1 MRITHNMMYSS
12 MTKNMNSI
20 LGDYMN
26 YGIQMSTQ
34 KRVNNPSDD
43 PTGTVHILNYR
54 ASIARNERY
63 IDNSKEAGAWLKS
76 TDGAMQQAQTILTR
90 IRELAEEAATQT
102 DSPENRMQISYEIQE
117 QFEQLINIAN
127 TEYNG
132 THLFSGHKTTSQA
145 YTQTLGIMTKNE
157 EFNNVIFDVQGG
169 VAQTAMV
176 RFPFDG
182 KIGDGTD
189 LEYEFSNDGGKTWQ
203 SRTLAAADNTPPAD
217 GKISLGLDGAV
228 VNIVLPEV
236 KPSTNPP
243 AYTPVD
249 VKAYNAN
256 LETTPTNGS
265 MLYIRPSAKYL
276 GDDNDYPPEVD
287 VFGSSIDANSAA
299 QGVFK
304 TDVQIKFPEGAS
316 VGQDG
321 TVNYTYSTDH
331 GLTWQMG
338 KATTNAGSDTMRI
351 VVPGGYVDVKAANG
365 VSIDADAQLVVR
377 PNRAEEIGFNIAP
390 DDFIEVTNDGKDI
403 FGGIYQAK
411 GSDYPT
417 PVEGPN
423 MFETISDLIA
433 YAQTNNLDGC
443 GQAVEDLRKV
453 SEHLLTKLAQV
464 GGKSNRVE
472 ANLTVLTTHQLNQTE
487 RMSNIEDVD
496 LPTLLNNITK
506 QQVTYQGVLQTS
518 SMIMNMSLLNYI

>member
-12 MTKNMNSI
+12 MPKNMNSI

-43 PTGTVHILNYR
+43 PTGTVHILKYR
-54 ASIARNERY
+54 ASISINERY
-63 IDNSKEAGAWLKS
+63 IDNSKEAAAWMKS
-76 TDGAMQQAQTILTR
+76 TDGALQQTQTILTR
-90 IRELAEEAATQT
+90 IRELAEEAATST
-102 DSPENRMQISYEIQE
+102 ASAENRMQISFEIKE

-132 THLFSGHKTTSQA
+132 THLFSGHKTTSPA
-145 YTQTLGIMTKNE
+145 YTQALGVMTKNE

-169 VAQTAMV
+169 ISQTAMV

-182 KIGDGTD
+182 QIGGAQD
-189 LEYEFSNDGGKTWQ
+189 LEYEYSTDGGKTWV
-203 SRTLAAADNTPPAD
+203 SKTLAAGNTT
-217 GKISLGLDGAV
+217 LELDGSV
-228 VNIVLPEV
+228 INVVLPEV

-243 AYTPVD
+243 TYTPAD
-249 VKAYNAN
+249 VKAYDAN
-256 LETTPTNGS
+256 FETSPTNGS
-265 MLYIRPSAKYL
+265 MLYVRQSAKYL

-287 VFGSSIDANSAA
+287 VYGSGIDASSAA

-304 TDVQIKFPEGAS
+304 SDVQIKFPEGAS

-321 TVNYTYSTDH
+321 TINYTYSTDH
-331 GLTWQMG
+331 GLTWQTG
-338 KATTNAGSDTMRI
+338 KATTNAGSDTVR
-351 VVPGGYVDVKAANG
+351 VVVVKAANG
-365 VSIDADAQLVVR
+365 VSIDAESQLVVR
-377 PNRAEEIGFNIAP
+377 PNRAEEIGFEIASG
-390 DDFIEVTNDGKDI
+390 DFIEVTNDGKDI

-411 GSDYPT
+411 GSNYAT
-417 PVEGPN
+417 PVEELN

-433 YAQTNNLDGC
+433 YCQTNNLDGC
-443 GQAVEDLRKV
+443 GQAVEDIKKM

-464 GGKSNRVE
+464 GGKSNRIE
-472 ANLTVLTTHQLNQTE
+472 ANLTVLTTHQLNQEE
-487 RMSNIEDVD
+487 RMSNIEDAD
-496 LPTLLNNITK
+496 LTTLLNNITK

>member
-20 LGDYMN
+20 LSDYMN
-26 YGIQMSTQ
+26 YGVQMSTQ

-43 PTGTVHILNYR
+43 PTGTVHVLKYR
-54 ASIARNERY
+54 ASITMNERY

-76 TDGAMQQAQTILTR
+76 TDGALQQTQTILTR
-90 IRELAEEAATQT
+90 IRELAEQAATQT
-102 DSPENRMQISYEIQE
+102 DSPENRLQISYEIKE
-117 QFEQLINIAN
+117 QFKQLINIAN

-132 THLFSGHKTTSQA
+132 THLFSGHKTTSPA
-145 YTQTLGIMTKNE
+145 YTQALGVMTKNE
-157 EFNNVIFDVQGG
+157 EFNDVVFDVQGG
-169 VAQTAMV
+169 VSQTAMI
-176 RFPFDG
+176 RFPADG
-182 KIGDGTD
+182 QIGGAAD
-189 LEYEFSNDGGKTWQ
+189 LEYEFSRDGGATWI
-203 SRTLAAADNTPPAD
+203 RKTLAAGDTSLDID
-217 GKISLGLDGAV
+217 GTV
-228 VNIVLPEV
+228 VNVVLPEV

-243 AYTPVD
+243 TYTPVD
-249 VKAYNAN
+249 VKAYDAN
-256 LETTPTNGS
+256 LETNPTNGS
-265 MLYIRPSAKYL
+265 MLYIRESAKYL

-287 VFGSSIDANSAA
+287 VFGKSIDANSTA
-299 QGVFK
+299 QGIFK

-321 TVNYTYSTDH
+321 TINFTYSTDH
-331 GLTWQMG
+331 GLTWQTG
-338 KATTNAGSDTMRI
+338 KATTSAGSDTVRV

-365 VSIDADAQLVVR
+365 VSIDPEAQLVVR
-377 PNRAEEIGFNIAP
+377 PNRAEEIGFEIASG
-390 DDFIEVTNDGKDI
+390 DFVEVTNDGKDI

-411 GSDYPT
+411 GSEYAT
-417 PVEGPN
+417 PVENPN
-423 MFETISDLIA
+423 LFETISDLIA
-433 YAQTNNLDGC
+433 YCETNNLDGC
-443 GQAVEDLRKV
+443 GQSVEDLRKM

-472 ANLTVLTTHQLNQTE
+472 ANLTVLTTHKLNQTE

>member
-12 MTKNMNSI
+12 MPKNMNSI

-43 PTGTVHILNYR
+43 PTGTVHILKYR
-54 ASIARNERY
+54 ASISINERY
-63 IDNSKEAGAWLKS
+63 IDNSKEAAAWMKS
-76 TDGAMQQAQTILTR
+76 TDGALQQTQTILTR
-90 IRELAEEAATQT
+90 IRELAEEAATST
-102 DSPENRMQISYEIQE
+102 ASAENRMQISFEIKE

-132 THLFSGHKTTSQA
+132 THLFSGHKTTSPA
-145 YTQTLGIMTKNE
+145 YTQALGVMTKNE

-169 VAQTAMV
+169 ISQTAMV

-182 KIGDGTD
+182 QIGGAQD
-189 LEYEFSNDGGKTWQ
+189 LEYEYSTDGGKTWV
-203 SRTLAAADNTPPAD
+203 SKTLAAGNTT
-217 GKISLGLDGAV
+217 LELDGSV
-228 VNIVLPEV
+228 INVVLPEV

-243 AYTPVD
+243 TYTPAD
-249 VKAYNAN
+249 VKAYDAN
-256 LETTPTNGS
+256 FETSPTNGS
-265 MLYIRPSAKYL
+265 MLYVRQSAKYL

-287 VFGSSIDANSAA
+287 VYGSGIDASSAA

-304 TDVQIKFPEGAS
+304 SDVQIKFPEGAS

-321 TVNYTYSTDH
+321 TINYTYSTDH
-331 GLTWQMG
+331 GLTWQTG
-338 KATTNAGSDTMRI
+338 KATTNAGSDTVRV

-365 VSIDADAQLVVR
+365 VSIDAESQLVVR
-377 PNRAEEIGFNIAP
+377 PNRAEEIGFEIASG
-390 DDFIEVTNDGKDI
+390 DFIEVTNDGKDI

-411 GSDYPT
+411 GSNYAT
-417 PVEGPN
+417 PVEELN

-433 YAQTNNLDGC
+433 YCQTNNLDGC
-443 GQAVEDLRKV
+443 GQAVEDIKKM

-464 GGKSNRVE
+464 GGKSNRIE
-472 ANLTVLTTHQLNQTE
+472 ANLTVLTTHQLNQEE
-487 RMSNIEDVD
+487 RMSNIEDAD
-496 LPTLLNNITK
+496 LTTLLNNITK

>member
-43 PTGTVHILNYR
+43 PTGTVHILKYR
-54 ASIARNERY
+54 ASISINERS
-63 IDNSKEAGAWLKS
+63 IDNSKEAAAWMKS
-76 TDGAMQQAQTILTR
+76 TDGALQQTQTILTR
-90 IRELAEEAATQT
+90 IRELAEEAATST
-102 DSPENRMQISYEIQE
+102 ASAENRMQISFEIKE

-132 THLFSGHKTTSQA
+132 THLFSGHKTTSPA
-145 YTQTLGIMTKNE
+145 YTQALGVMTKNE

-169 VAQTAMV
+169 ISQTAMV

-182 KIGDGTD
+182 QIGGAQD
-189 LEYEFSNDGGKTWQ
+189 LEYEYSTDGGKTWV
-203 SRTLAAADNTPPAD
+203 SKTLAAGNTT
-217 GKISLGLDGAV
+217 LELDGSV
-228 VNIVLPEV
+228 INVVLPEV

-243 AYTPVD
+243 TYTPAD
-249 VKAYNAN
+249 VKAYDAN
-256 LETTPTNGS
+256 FETSPTNGS
-265 MLYIRPSAKYL
+265 MLYVRQSAKYL

-287 VFGSSIDANSAA
+287 VYGSGIDASSAA

-304 TDVQIKFPEGAS
+304 SDVQIKFPEGAS

-321 TVNYTYSTDH
+321 TINYTYSTDH
-331 GLTWQMG
+331 GLTWQTG
-338 KATTNAGSDTMRI
+338 KATTNAGSDTVRV

-365 VSIDADAQLVVR
+365 VSIDAESQLVVR
-377 PNRAEEIGFNIAP
+377 PNRAEEIGFEIASG
-390 DDFIEVTNDGKDI
+390 DFIEVTNDGKDI

-411 GSDYPT
+411 GSNYAT
-417 PVEGPN
+417 PVEEPN

-433 YAQTNNLDGC
+433 YCQTNNLDGC
-443 GQAVEDLRKV
+443 GQAVEDIKKM

-464 GGKSNRVE
+464 GGKSNRIE
-472 ANLTVLTTHQLNQTE
+472 ANLTVLTTHQLNQEE
-487 RMSNIEDVD
+487 RMSNIEDAD
-496 LPTLLNNITK
+496 LTTLLNNITK